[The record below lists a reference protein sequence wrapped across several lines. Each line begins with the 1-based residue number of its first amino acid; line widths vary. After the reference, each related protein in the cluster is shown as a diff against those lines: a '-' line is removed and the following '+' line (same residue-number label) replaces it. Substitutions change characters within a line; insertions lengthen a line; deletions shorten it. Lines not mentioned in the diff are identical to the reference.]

1 LGETLTAYYY
11 GSGKNESATFNKTL
25 TKYHQ
30 ILIDELS
37 KTMPEAVNRFY
48 SAGGKN
54 SVSSKYKATTTAAE
68 STIEKYLEKL
78 KIRLAALK
86 KAIADISKSNT

>member
-11 GSGKNESATFNKTL
+11 GNASKGTSFNTVL
-25 TKYHQ
+25 TEYHQ

-37 KTMPEAVNRFY
+37 KTMPEAVNKFY

-54 SVSSKYKATTTAAE
+54 NASSKYKATTTAAE